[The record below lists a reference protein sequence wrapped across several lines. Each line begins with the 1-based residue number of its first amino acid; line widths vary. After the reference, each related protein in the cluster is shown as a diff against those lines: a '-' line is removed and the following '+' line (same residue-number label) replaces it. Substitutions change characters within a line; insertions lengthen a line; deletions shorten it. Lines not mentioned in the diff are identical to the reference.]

1 MVETEFWK
9 QTLEVFSKL
18 IDKPKM
24 SDKLLKKPPPRYVF
38 DIIVNT
44 MKATNF
50 NQGLYSD
57 NELDSKFFE
66 AVRWIYISLI

>member
-1 MVETEFWK
+1 MVESEFWK

-57 NELDSKFFE
+57 TELDSKHFE
-66 AVRWIYISLI
+66 AVR

>member
-66 AVRWIYISLI
+66 AVR